1 LLLGNDR
8 QFSLSGLGEELP
20 INLAQIG
27 WWLVELFNR
36 TLARVYFIFSPCAPK
51 FSCRSAAVKQRMSLK
66 GTRELASNHLVT
78 SCAALAALFLFVP
91 TGQRIIAS
99 LVEGSATPGID
110 RPLAIGFILNIAVI
124 LFAWRRSKDLQNALA
139 ANALAEQS
147 AHDNAFVDHVTGLA
161 NRRELTRVLADPTR
175 ARAGSKLLLLDLDFF
190 KKVNDVH
197 GHVVGDEVLKRVAEI
212 IRCTAPD
219 GSCCARLGG
228 DEFAV
233 LIPNRSDDEVGQC
246 VTRILKAI
254 AEPLALQTA
263 TAHVS
268 ASVGISRIEAAA
280 NGEDCLRRSDIAM
293 YAAKR
298 AGRNRQIWFDRR
310 MECELLART
319 QLEDEIRNGVAG
331 GEFVPFY
338 QPQMDL
344 ETGKLIGF
352 EVLARWQHKVKGLLE
367 PAEFMTVAEASGLI
381 SELSLSVMKQA
392 LNEARNW
399 PGEVKIAVNISP
411 IQFRDSQLAER
422 ILKLL
427 SETGFPPSR
436 LEVEITE
443 SSFLEDRETALT
455 IVESLKNMGVTISL
469 DDFGTGYASLSQL
482 QSLPF
487 DRIKI
492 DKSFVSSLLS
502 DSQSDAIV
510 STILSLGRALKL
522 PITAEGIEDDGT
534 KERLCRLGCS
544 DGQGWLFGKAVS
556 ADIVRETFG
565 IEEAS
570 EVRPTREEPVSTS
583 NERRDHHR
591 RAAGRGRA
599 R

>member
-1 LLLGNDR
+1 MDR
-8 QFSLSGLGEELP
+8 GL
-20 INLAQIG
+20 
-27 WWLVELFNR
+27 
-36 TLARVYFIFSPCAPK
+36 
-51 FSCRSAAVKQRMSLK
+51 SLK
-66 GTRELASNHLVT
+66 VTRELASNHLVT

-99 LVEGSATPGID
+99 IVQGSVSPGID
-110 RPLAIGFILNIAVI
+110 RPLAIGFVLNIAVI
-124 LFAWRRSKDLQNALA
+124 LFAWRRSKDLHNALV
-139 ANALAEQS
+139 ANALAQQS
-147 AHDNAFVDHVTGLA
+147 AHDNAFIDHVTGLA
-161 NRRELTRVLADPTR
+161 NRRELMRVLADPTVTK
-175 ARAGSKLLLLDLDFF
+175 AESKLLLLDLDFF
-190 KKVNDVH
+190 KKVNDLH
-197 GHVVGDEVLKRVAEI
+197 GHVVGDEVLKRVAII
-212 IRCTAPD
+212 IRDTAPE

-233 LIPNRSDDEVGQC
+233 LIPNRSDELVSRA
-246 VTRILKAI
+246 VTKIVKAI
-254 AEPLALQTA
+254 AEPLVLQTA

-268 ASVGISRIEAAA
+268 ASVGISRIEAATSA
-280 NGEDCLRRSDIAM
+280 EDCLRRSDIAM

-298 AGRNRQIWFDRR
+298 GGRNRQVWFDQQ

-319 QLEDEIRNGVAG
+319 QLEDEIRNGVAA
-331 GEFVPFY
+331 GEFIPFY

-344 ETGKLIGF
+344 GSGKLIGF
-352 EVLARWQHKVKGLLE
+352 EVLARWQTPNKGLLE
-367 PAEFMTVAEASGLI
+367 PADFMTVAEASGLI
-381 SELSLSVMKQA
+381 SELSLSVMKKA
-392 LNEARNW
+392 LLEARDW
-399 PGEVKIAVNISP
+399 PNELKIAVNISP

-427 SETGFPPSR
+427 AETGFPASR

-534 KERLCRLGCS
+534 KDRLCRLGCS

-556 ADIVRETFG
+556 GDVVRETFG
-565 IEEAS
+565 IKVAS
-570 EVRPTREEPVSTS
+570 DALSVPPQPARSPG
-583 NERRDHHR
+583 ERRNHHR
-591 RAAGRGRA
+591 RAAGGGRS

>member
-1 LLLGNDR
+1 M
-8 QFSLSGLGEELP
+8 E
-20 INLAQIG
+20 
-27 WWLVELFNR
+27 
-36 TLARVYFIFSPCAPK
+36 
-51 FSCRSAAVKQRMSLK
+51 QRMSLK
-66 GTRELASNHLVT
+66 ATRELASNHLVT

-99 LVEGSATPGID
+99 MVNGSASPGID

-124 LFAWRRSKDLQNALA
+124 LFAWRRSKDLHNALA
-139 ANALAEQS
+139 ANARAEQC
-147 AHDNAFVDHVTGLA
+147 AHENAFVDHVTGLA
-161 NRRELTRVLADPTR
+161 NRRELMRVLADPTF

-197 GHVVGDEVLKRVAEI
+197 GHIVGDEVLRRVADT
-212 IRCTAPD
+212 IRCTTPEE
-219 GSCCARLGG
+219 SCCARLGG
-228 DEFAV
+228 DEFAI
-233 LIPNRSDDEVGQC
+233 LIPSYSDDQVGQC
-246 VTRILKAI
+246 VTKILNAI
-254 AEPLALQTA
+254 AEPLVLQTA

-280 NGEDCLRRSDIAM
+280 NAEDCLRRSDIAM

-298 AGRNRQIWFDRR
+298 AGRNRQIWFDKR

-319 QLEDEIRNGVAG
+319 QLEDEIRNGVAA

-352 EVLARWQHKVKGLLE
+352 EVLARWHNKEKGLLE
-367 PAEFMTVAEASGLI
+367 PAEFMNVAEASGLI
-381 SELSLSVMKQA
+381 SGLSLSVMKQA
-392 LNEARNW
+392 LKEARDW
-399 PGEVKIAVNISP
+399 PGDVKIAVNISP

-556 ADIVRETFG
+556 GDTVRATFG
-565 IEEAS
+565 IEGARDI
-570 EVRPTREEPVSTS
+570 RPAPEEPAQSS
-583 NERRDHHR
+583 NERRDHQR
-591 RAAGRGRA
+591 RATGRGRA

>member
-1 LLLGNDR
+1 M
-8 QFSLSGLGEELP
+8 
-20 INLAQIG
+20 
-27 WWLVELFNR
+27 
-36 TLARVYFIFSPCAPK
+36 
-51 FSCRSAAVKQRMSLK
+51 KQQMSLK

-78 SCAALAALFLFVP
+78 SCATLAALFLFVP

-99 LVEGSATPGID
+99 LVDGSASPGID

-124 LFAWRRSKDLQNALA
+124 LFAWRRSTDLQNALA
-139 ANALAEQS
+139 ANALAQQS

-161 NRRELTRVLADPTR
+161 NRRELTRVLADPSR
-175 ARAGSKLLLLDLDFF
+175 ARAGSKLLLLDLDYF

-219 GSCCARLGG
+219 ESCCARLGG
-228 DEFAV
+228 DEFAI
-233 LIPNRSDDEVGQC
+233 LIANRSDEEVALC

-254 AEPLALQTA
+254 AEPLVLQTA

-280 NGEDCLRRSDIAM
+280 NAEDCLRRSDIAM

-298 AGRNRQIWFDRR
+298 AGRNRQIWFDRQ
-310 MECELLART
+310 MERELLART
-319 QLEDEIRNGVAG
+319 QLEDEIRNGIAS
-331 GEFVPFY
+331 GEFIAFY

-352 EVLARWQHKVKGLLE
+352 EVLARWQHKEKGLLE

-392 LNEARNW
+392 LREARNW

-510 STILSLGRALKL
+510 STILSLGHALKL

-556 ADIVRETFG
+556 ADVVRATFG
-565 IEEAS
+565 IDEAS
-570 EVRPTREEPVSTS
+570 DLRPADEEQISSS
-583 NERRDHHR
+583 NERRDHLR